1 MGKLFH
7 LSWIESKSHRGQR
20 KRVAH
25 THRLNGIQFP
35 SYMFSSSNQPRVILS
50 SLSEYDE
57 ISFVHECV
65 CVRWALSAEGAPTY
79 RFIRLCVMS
88 SLIVSVCVH
97 KREKE
102 IERERKGEREMQKQQ
117 VACFRPQQHLAFTHP
132 GVVTCVCVCLC
143 AHVFVCWSDTEHT
156 ADFNLCK
163 WNLRWA
169 CRLHAFVDVRACA
182 SVFCVRSCLLFVLP
196 RPTAQGT
203 NLRLLCRCN
212 KSFHTSLSKFSAW
225 ERTSAAVLSA
235 SPFRYLLDNIGEGN
249 AQPCHSPPLICG
261 VEREKQR
268 EKEYFKQRIQNKLL
282 TAR

>member
-102 IERERKGEREMQKQQ
+102 IEREREKRRKRDAKTAGSMLQATTTLSIYTPR
-117 VACFRPQQHLAFTHP
+117 C
-132 GVVTCVCVCLC
+132 CYVCVCLC

>member
-65 CVRWALSAEGAPTY
+65 CVRWSLSAEGAPTY

-132 GVVTCVCVCLC
+132 GVVTCVCLC